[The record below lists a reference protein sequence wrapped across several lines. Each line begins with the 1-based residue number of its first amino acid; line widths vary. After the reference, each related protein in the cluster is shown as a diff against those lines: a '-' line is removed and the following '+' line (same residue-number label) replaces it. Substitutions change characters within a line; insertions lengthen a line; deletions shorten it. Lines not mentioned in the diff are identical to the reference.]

1 MTRPTEPVAGT
12 RPCVLIVDDSADTLK
27 IVRAVL
33 EQAEYEV
40 CLASDGESALECLSW
55 ITPDAILL
63 DAVMP
68 GWSGFETC
76 RRIKAD
82 AGLAQIPVIF
92 MTGLVETEHVVEAFA
107 AGGIDYVTKPLR
119 EPELLARLAAH
130 WRNGRLTRLARAAVD
145 VAGRGVV
152 LIGDDDRVAWCSP
165 RARQWLDALGSDGRT
180 WPTGAAGVAGVER
193 HVPTGVADEAGGA
206 NAGNGAHSSVGSIR
220 SRLPV
225 GPVDSVGTAGTASPS
240 VTIDLGQG
248 RCLHVRRLGRVGRG
262 ESMLLLEERAS
273 GQAPPAQ
280 VGALTRRETEV
291 LSWLAKGK
299 TNRDIADIL
308 GISRHTVSKH
318 LEHLFEKLGVETRS
332 AATAIAARQGLTLD

>member
-1 MTRPTEPVAGT
+1 MTRPTEPATGT

-27 IVRAVL
+27 VVRAVL

-92 MTGLVETEHVVEAFA
+92 MTGLIETEHVVEAFA

-152 LIGDDDRVAWCSP
+152 LVGDDDRVAWCSP

-180 WPTGAAGVAGVER
+180 WPIGAAGIERPVPAG
-193 HVPTGVADEAGGA
+193 GALEAGGA
-206 NAGNGAHSSVGSIR
+206 KAGNGAHRSLGSIR
-220 SRLPV
+220 SNGSV
-225 GPVDSVGTAGTASPS
+225 GSVGSVGTAPPS

-248 RCLHVRRLGRVGRG
+248 RCLHVRQLGRVGRG

-291 LSWLAKGK
+291 LSWLARGK

>member
-1 MTRPTEPVAGT
+1 
-12 RPCVLIVDDSADTLK
+12 VLIVDDSADTLK
-27 IVRAVL
+27 VVRAVL

-92 MTGLVETEHVVEAFA
+92 MTGLIETEHVVEAFA

-152 LIGDDDRVAWCSP
+152 LVGDDDRVAWCSP

-180 WPTGAAGVAGVER
+180 WPIGAAGIERPVPAG
-193 HVPTGVADEAGGA
+193 GADEAGGA
-206 NAGNGAHSSVGSIR
+206 KAGSGAHRSVGSIR
-220 SRLPV
+220 SNGSV
-225 GPVDSVGTAGTASPS
+225 GSVGSVGTAPPS

-248 RCLHVRRLGRVGRG
+248 RCLHVRQLGRVGRG

>member
-1 MTRPTEPVAGT
+1 MTRPTEPATGT

-27 IVRAVL
+27 VVRAVL

-92 MTGLVETEHVVEAFA
+92 MTGLIETEHVVEAFA

-152 LIGDDDRVAWCSP
+152 LVGDDDRVAWCSP

-180 WPTGAAGVAGVER
+180 WPIGAAGIERPVPAG
-193 HVPTGVADEAGGA
+193 GADEAGGA
-206 NAGNGAHSSVGSIR
+206 KAGSGAHR
-220 SRLPV
+220 
-225 GPVDSVGTAGTASPS
+225 SVGTAPPS

-248 RCLHVRRLGRVGRG
+248 RCLHVRQLGRVGRG

-308 GISRHTVSKH
+308 GISRHTVGKH